1 MCFER
6 VPYEII
12 LIVEN
17 PFDANRVNKLFWE
30 VDFVLTYTLF
40 LHTVATKKTTYHL
53 QFFFHPPSLTLMI
66 AVIFFIVQYYGF
78 VF

>member
-30 VDFVLTYTLF
+30 V
-40 LHTVATKKTTYHL
+40 
-53 QFFFHPPSLTLMI
+53 I
-66 AVIFFIVQYYGF
+66 
-78 VF
+78 